1 MELSLNLSYAD
12 GYKSRSQIARVI
24 TETWVSQNAYCPHCG
39 CGTLV
44 KDVNNSPVLDFHCPI
59 CKQGFELKSKSGKYG
74 RKNVDGEYSTMISRI
89 TSSTNPDFFFLN
101 YQLDTNRVTDFL
113 LIPKQFIT
121 ESIIEKRQPLSAS
134 ARRAGWTGCNILVE
148 RIPTDGR
155 IFIVKDSVVCQKDDV
170 LSKLRETEFLTR
182 IDSNKRGW
190 IVDIMRC
197 IDTLDNDEFRLSELY
212 EFEEELQSLH
222 PNNHHVQAKIRQ
234 QLQFLRDMG
243 YVEFCGRGYY
253 RRRR

>member
-44 KDVNNSPVLDFHCPI
+44 KYVNNSPVLDFHCPI

-74 RKNVDGEYSTMISRI
+74 RKIVDGEYSTMISRI

-170 LSKLRETEFLTR
+170 LSKLRERETEFLHGLILINEDGLSISCDVSTLL
-182 IDSNKRGW
+182 
-190 IVDIMRC
+190 IMMN
-197 IDTLDNDEFRLSELY
+197 LDFLSY
-212 EFEEELQSLH
+212 MSLRK
-222 PNNHHVQAKIRQ
+222 NYSLFIQITIMYKQ
-234 QLQFLRDMG
+234 K
-243 YVEFCGRGYY
+243 
-253 RRRR
+253 